1 METRLFQRILDDYFP
16 MGSRKSGATL
26 EVVPDTVDI
35 ASGSIQATIRL
46 FTWEQGLDG
55 PMIRDIKEQVVAV
68 GRHEHLQDLQRYREF
83 LSSIELR
90 FTGLEP
96 RGISRL
102 MPVDFFD
109 IGLLDA
115 TSAHTRED
123 FDEARHPKII
133 TPARRFGG
141 ASPTF
146 PEQIISAAFMPGTN
160 KVGVFL
166 GDYSLHLWDI
176 AGASDTPLAHQPPF
190 GPDVLAFT
198 SLGELLGVDRR
209 GVHRWD
215 VETGDSTLLGDGSY
229 GEEQF
234 LIQDGFLRGH
244 QFITY
249 EEKGWSQEAVRL
261 RIFDLHDETVET
273 VFQYEPEHAG
283 RLAPCGANVTA
294 DGATFIAVSST
305 LEEGRIFAWDLK
317 AGEPIAEFAVD
328 PNDVFLGSSSSY
340 HRDRVQLSS
349 DGQLMAT
356 MWGSTNVFDLQDG
369 SLRYRVASEQEHF
382 SVGRFYEGDQRLVT
396 ISERGLRI
404 VDVDSGGVVGRV
416 DFEHEAFVLGCAL
429 DEDARRLVVI
439 DDQSLLLFELPDC
452 SAVAHQAGHSGRV
465 SALTV
470 SPDGRLLA
478 SSGAGTVKLWDLK
491 EDKPR
496 WTKALHNFG
505 KLVFSPDGSSIMVTD
520 SSVPVR
526 LDCKDGR
533 EIFRAETRASTSV
546 FTADNSSV
554 HLRYDEDHTEGSATR
569 IHLFQGEPL
578 TEKATGRGPYFRCVP
593 QMDTRGEL
601 GIFHDEGT
609 VFGWDLVRMEELWR
623 ATRDLVDI
631 RLSSDGRLVAVKT
644 YDQLVV
650 FDARTGAELGAVDHF
665 DLVYAFDFSPDCS
678 HLALADKG
686 EGLVCT
692 QVAVFRL
699 CFTSP
704 TRLTFLETTR
714 VKTEHAG
721 EVTALA
727 FSPDGNRL
735 FTGGADG
742 TIELHEIRP

>member
-1 METRLFQRILDDYFP
+1 MDSRLFQRILDDYFP

-35 ASGSIQATIRL
+35 ASEAIQVTIRL
-46 FTWEQGLDG
+46 FAWEQGVDG

-68 GRHEHLQDLQRYREF
+68 GRKEHLQDLERYREF

-90 FTGLEP
+90 FIGLEP
-96 RGISRL
+96 RAISRF
-102 MPVDFFD
+102 MPVDLFD
-109 IGLLDA
+109 IGLLEA
-115 TSAHTRED
+115 TSARTKEA
-123 FDEARHPKII
+123 FDEARHPTII

-141 ASPTF
+141 SSPTF
-146 PEQIISAAFMPGTN
+146 PEQIISATFMPGTD
-160 KVGVFL
+160 KIGASL
-166 GDYSLHLWDI
+166 GDNSLHLWDI
-176 AGASDTPLAHQPPF
+176 ARACAAKLAHQPPF

-229 GEEQF
+229 GEGQF

-249 EEKGWSQEAVRL
+249 EEKGWSQEVVRL
-261 RIFDLHDETVET
+261 RVFDLHDETVET
-273 VFQYEPEHAG
+273 VFQYEPERTG
-283 RLAPCGANVTA
+283 RLPPCGANVTA
-294 DGATFIAVSST
+294 DGTTFIAVSST

-317 AGEPIAEFAVD
+317 TGEPIAEFEVD
-328 PNDVFLGSSSSY
+328 PNDVFLGSSGSY

-356 MWGSTNVFDLQDG
+356 MWGSTNLFALQDG
-369 SLRYRVASEQEHF
+369 SLRFRVASEQEHF
-382 SVGRFYEGDQRLVT
+382 SVGRFYARDQRLVT

-404 VDVDSGGVVGRV
+404 VDVDSGGVISRV
-416 DFEHEAFVLGCAL
+416 DFEQEAFVLGCAL
-429 DEDARRLVVI
+429 NEDDRRLVVI
-439 DDQSLLLFELPDC
+439 DDQSLLLFEMPDF

-478 SSGAGTVKLWDLK
+478 SSGAGTVKLWDLN

-496 WTKALHNFG
+496 WTKALNNFG
-505 KLVFSPDGSSIMVTD
+505 PLVFSPDGTSVMVTD

-526 LDCKDGR
+526 LDSTDGS
-533 EIFRAETRASTSV
+533 EIFRSETRASTSV
-546 FTADNSSV
+546 FTAESSV

-578 TEKATGRGPYFRCVP
+578 TEKSCGRGPYFRCVP

-665 DLVYAFDFSPDCS
+665 DLVYAFDFSGDCS

-686 EGLVCT
+686 EGLVCS
-692 QVAVFRL
+692 QVAIYRL

-727 FSPDGNRL
+727 FSPDGDRL
-735 FTGGADG
+735 LTGGADG